1 MPATPDS
8 ANIARHL
15 PLMAA
20 RQPNHPALKIPRG
33 RTRAG
38 DIDYLTLTFAE
49 LDTEVAAWAAHIT
62 AAGVKTDD
70 RVLVMVRQGLP
81 LIAAA
86 FALFKIGAVPV
97 VIDPGMGLKSFLTCV
112 ERTQPRALLGI
123 PLARIVSRVFRKP
136 FRNVAI
142 RIPASSNPTARL
154 SVGGATPPSRI
165 PSSPLSTSDTP
176 KRDEGVAPP
185 PNPASDPSPSPL
197 APSPSPI
204 ARSATDL
211 AAILFT
217 SGSTG
222 APKGVC
228 YEHGMFEAQVR
239 LIRATY
245 GIQPGEV
252 DLPMLPIFALFN
264 PALGMTTIVPEID
277 PARPAAVDPAKIVQA
292 IRQENVTNSFGSP
305 TLWNKIADHCLRTN
319 TTLPSLRRVL
329 CAGAPVPE
337 TLWENSRHWITHG
350 QLHSPYGATEAL
362 PIASVCAAEIIPRAA
377 ARLSVG
383 GATPPSRQT
392 SSPLPANPVS
402 LSVPAATRSD
412 PTQFRSVGDTSQSP
426 FSQESRLA
434 LGPSPLELGSS
445 GTAGACVGRPLPGI
459 DVRIIAITDA
469 PIATIA
475 EARELRPG
483 EIGEIIV
490 RGPVVTKA
498 YDALPEA
505 TSAAKISEPNA
516 QRLTFNAQL
525 STPPDSDLSV
535 KRSALSVE
543 RSSVS
548 PAAGVWHR
556 MGDCGYFDPL
566 GRLWFC
572 GRKVERVLTE
582 KGPLFTEPCEQV
594 FRSHPQVARCAL
606 IGLGVAE
613 NQLPAIVIQP
623 REKLSASAKAALAR
637 ELRALAAAHAT
648 TAGIT
653 RFYFHK
659 AFPVD
664 VRHNAKIHRLTLA
677 RWAAAYETHAIIVS

>member
-1 MPATPDS
+1 MPTTDS

-20 RQPNHPALKIPRG
+20 RQPDHPALKIPRG

-49 LDTEVAAWAAHIT
+49 LDAEVAAWAARIT
-62 AAGVKTDD
+62 ATGVKTED

-123 PLARIVSRVFRKP
+123 PLARVISRVFRKP
-136 FRNVAI
+136 FRNVTI
-142 RIPASSNPTARL
+142 RIPASSST
-154 SVGGATPPSRI
+154 TSR
-165 PSSPLSTSDTP
+165 LSTS
-176 KRDEGVAPP
+176 G
-185 PNPASDPSPSPL
+185 SQPSALNSQL
-197 APSPSPI
+197 VS
-204 ARSATDL
+204 RSATDL

-222 APKGVC
+222 TPKGVC

-305 TLWNKIADHCLRTN
+305 TLWAKIADHCLRTN

-337 TLWENSRHWITHG
+337 TLWENSRHFLTHG

-362 PIASVCAAEIIPRAA
+362 PIASVCAAEIIPRSASA
-377 ARLSVG
+377 SH
-383 GATPPSRQT
+383 ATVTAVRASSTRTAPSGSAQ
-392 SSPLPANPVS
+392 PV
-402 LSVPAATRSD
+402 
-412 PTQFRSVGDTSQSP
+412 QFRSIADTSQSP
-426 FSQESRLA
+426 FSQESA
-434 LGPSPLELGSS
+434 SAFHPSPLTPHASAAPS
-445 GTAGACVGRPLPGI
+445 GACVGRPLPGI
-459 DVRIIAITDA
+459 DVRIIAITDV
-469 PIATIA
+469 PIATIT
-475 EARELRPG
+475 ETRELRPG

-490 RGPVVTKA
+490 RGPVVTEA

-505 TSAAKISEPNA
+505 TAAAKISEPNS
-516 QRLTFNAQL
+516 QRSTFNAQL
-525 STPPDSDLSV
+525 STPPNSDLSV

-548 PAAGVWHR
+548 PAAAAWHR

-572 GRKVERVLTE
+572 GRKVERVLTAN
-582 KGPLFTEPCEQV
+582 GPLFTEPCEQV
-594 FRSHPQVARCAL
+594 FRSHPQIARCAL
-606 IGLGVAE
+606 IGLGVPGK
-613 NQLPAIVIQP
+613 QLPALVIQP
-623 REKLSASAKAALAR
+623 REKLSASAKTALAR
-637 ELRALAAAHAT
+637 ELRSLAAAHAT

-677 RWAAAYETHAIIVS
+677 KWATKNPSHEILSSD